1 MANFEIIFYETDNGQ
16 YPVKTFLKSIKDKKL
31 YAKIL
36 RDINLLRQ
44 SGNLLRAPTSS
55 SLTDGLFELRTIQ
68 SNNIAR
74 IIYFFIVGNRIIL
87 TNGFIKKTQKTPRS
101 EIEKALAY
109 KKDYLK
115 KSFGGNNNANV

>member
-1 MANFEIIFYETDNGQ
+1 MANFEIIFYKTENGQ
-16 YPVKTFLKSIKDKKL
+16 YPVKTFLKSITDKKL

-36 RDINLLRQ
+36 RDINLLSQ

-55 SLTDGLFELRTIQ
+55 PLTDGLFELRTIQ

-74 IIYFFIVGNRIIL
+74 IIYFFVMGNRIIL

-115 KSFGGNNNANV
+115 KSSGGNNNANI